1 MPAGR
6 DGWFEAARPIRVDGG
21 IRARSKRG
29 SIGEQWW
36 SRRFVDVLELICDAG
51 RLSRGRAY
59 ARRGQVLDLDL
70 GPGLVKARVQGSR
83 PEPYDVR
90 VRITA
95 YGADDWA
102 ELTGA
107 LGARAVHRAKLLAG
121 EMPPEIEDVFE
132 QCGLPLFPGERG
144 LDMEC
149 SCPDWGFPCKHLS
162 AVLYLLA
169 EAFDADPFLV
179 LAWRGMARDTLLD
192 ALRHTGGQTGGT
204 GMTGGGTPAP
214 LDVTDVPFAE
224 RVGDFYDSGVSP
236 ARLGPPADPGS
247 PSDLLL
253 RALDPPPVKA
263 RHIPLLDLLRPAYRA
278 FAAEEDA

>member
-36 SRRFVDVLELICDAG
+36 SRRFIDILELVCDAG
-51 RLSRGRAY
+51 RLRRGRAY
-59 ARRGQVLDLDL
+59 ARQGQVLGLDL

-83 PEPYDVR
+83 PKPYDVS

-95 YGADDWA
+95 YGADEWA

-121 EMPPEIEDVFE
+121 EMPPEIEEIFE
-132 QCGLPLFPGERG
+132 QSGLPLFPGERG

-169 EAFDADPFLV
+169 EAFDEDPFLV
-179 LAWRGMARDTLLD
+179 LAWRGLARDALLD
-192 ALRHTGGQTGGT
+192 ALRHTDGRADA
-204 GMTGGGTPAP
+204 TGGGKPAL
-214 LDVTDVPFAE
+214 LDVADVPFAE
-224 RVGDFYDSGVSP
+224 RAGDFYESGASP

-278 FAAEEDA
+278 FAAEDDS